1 MKKLNKFQLKRVCV
15 RCGVLVL
22 SLVLLVCLPLVSIK
36 KDENLALI
44 YEGFIGK
51 KSDYE
56 GMIEI
61 WNIDSFEGV
70 NVSKTQLLT
79 KATKMFQRRNKGLYF
94 MVRNLTETEC
104 LNLLKSGQ
112 KPDLFSCS
120 YGVADKVKEWV
131 VGIDGDFDLSKN
143 VLNAGRVNGMQKG
156 VAWCANSYYL
166 ISTEKALL
174 DAGKNKSDSLLD
186 ICLNSGYKVENK
198 NKTKIV
204 YSLEMGNSKY
214 LLPQK
219 ALSSYYDNRGLS
231 ISNYLVNK
239 DNLKQTSYSA
249 YCNFVAGKSTVLLG
263 TRKDVLR
270 VKNRE
275 SNGKLENVK
284 IEKLSKFSDLVQFLF
299 MSDIHDKNKRACVV
313 DFVKYMTES
322 QVQSMVEESGLMSV
336 NKTQNN
342 VQKQGVMQDITPY
355 KIEDYELLNVF
366 IGCTEI
372 EKIQQEFL
380 AS

>member
-1 MKKLNKFQLKRVCV
+1 MKKLNKFWLKKVFV

-22 SLVLLVCLPLVSIK
+22 SLLLLVCLPVVSTK
-36 KDENLALI
+36 NDENLALI

-51 KSDYE
+51 KSDYQ

-61 WNIDSFEGV
+61 WNIDSFEAV

-79 KATKMFQRRNKGLYF
+79 NATKMFQRRNKGLYF

-112 KPDLFSCS
+112 QPDLFSCS
-120 YGVADKVKEWV
+120 YGVADKIKEWV
-131 VGIDGDFDLSKN
+131 VEINGDFELLKN
-143 VLNAGRVNGMQKG
+143 VLNAGQINGKQKAI
-156 VAWCANSYYL
+156 AWCASSYYL

-174 DAGKNKSDSLLD
+174 SAGKSENDSLLD

-204 YSLEMGNSKY
+204 YSLEMGDSKY
-214 LLPQK
+214 LLPQMS
-219 ALSSYYDNRGLS
+219 LSSYYDNGGLS
-231 ISNYLVNK
+231 ISKYSVNK
-239 DNLKQTSYSA
+239 DNFKQTSYSA
-249 YCNFVAGKSTVLLG
+249 YCNFVAGKSTMLLG
-263 TRKDVLR
+263 TRKDVAR

-299 MSDIHDKNKRACVV
+299 MSDIHDKIKKTCVV
-313 DFVKYMTES
+313 NFVNYMTQS

-336 NKTQNN
+336 NKMQNN
-342 VQKQGVMQDITPY
+342 AQKQGIMQDITSY
-355 KIEDYELLNVF
+355 KIEHYELLNVF

-380 AS
+380 AR